1 MVQAEELRYAISPL
15 PCHALYYESQL
26 IQMTPPWIKALDRI
40 EIVEEELEIES
51 GISLVPVPGHT
62 PGFQG
67 VLVELQSG
75 RCLIAGD
82 NCPLFENC
90 YGNEQAIHIPSGIH
104 VNLRDCY
111 DSFRNMESIADI
123 VLPGHDLKVLE
134 KEICE

>member
-1 MVQAEELRYAISPL
+1 MVQAEELRYAISSL

-51 GISLVPVPGHT
+51 GISLVPLLGHT

-67 VLVELQSG
+67 VLVALKGG

-82 NCPLFENC
+82 TWPLFENW
-90 YGNEQAIHIPSGIH
+90 YGNEQASHIPPGIH
-104 VNLRDCY
+104 VNLCDCY
-111 DSFRNMESIADI
+111 DSFRKIESIADM